1 MKLCLNDVNVFLDL
15 MNVSDGLHKLQLSKV
30 YQIYYKVYVSDN
42 LEIQE
47 REIPDLPPAKP
58 TLTKVLPQERKTLK
72 MKRNSNSSSP
82 ILWIDKTTAVRN
94 RGAEQVEAIL
104 WEELKKLKGEE
115 FLKPNVAWNLVWN
128 NY

>member
-1 MKLCLNDVNVFLDL
+1 
-15 MNVSDGLHKLQLSKV
+15 MNVSEGLHKLQLSKV

-58 TLTKVLPQERKTLK
+58 SLTKVLPQERKTLK
-72 MKRNSNSSSP
+72 MKRNCNSYRP
-82 ILWIDKTTAVRN
+82 ILWIDISTAVRN

-104 WEELKKLKGEE
+104 WEE